1 MSTSFCCTDCSNC
14 SIKSVVLRLYRLM
27 FFASRC
33 MMISEMTNS
42 KRTNPIK
49 PPICINDFLRMAVI
63 SLSLFCKS
71 DCTFFSIWQINP
83 CSCLLSSA
91 LRAARLS
98 ACSDNR
104 RLCAFCSLTMFL
116 LDERSVVVV
125 VVGFVPS
132 FLPKMLKKPFR
143 FGFWTVPAHFS
154 AQ

>member
-1 MSTSFCCTDCSNC
+1 
-14 SIKSVVLRLYRLM
+14 
-27 FFASRC
+27 
-33 MMISEMTNS
+33 
-42 KRTNPIK
+42 
-49 PPICINDFLRMAVI
+49 MAVI

-143 FGFWTVPAHFS
+143 FGLFGLFLHTFLHNNRNLIGYLLVNRFVVHPLTGLSGTSVVPYPLKDCAHYRC
-154 AQ
+154 ALLDR

>member
-1 MSTSFCCTDCSNC
+1 
-14 SIKSVVLRLYRLM
+14 
-27 FFASRC
+27 
-33 MMISEMTNS
+33 MTNS

-49 PPICINDFLRMAVI
+49 PPICINDFLRIAVI

-125 VVGFVPS
+125 VVGFA
-132 FLPKMLKKPFR
+132 LRNDAKDKERILRALKQTNGNRSAAAELLGISRSALYSRLEEYGLKYKFR
-143 FGFWTVPAHFS
+143 QS
-154 AQ
+154 